1 MNQSLMSFTAG
12 MGAVVFVAIYLAV
25 KLAHRHELA
34 PVREKTQRL
43 PERPDSNH

>member
-1 MNQSLMSFTAG
+1 MNQSLVSFTAG
-12 MGAVVFVAIYLAV
+12 MGAVVFVA